1 MLSPLQIVIE
11 SAKLPF
17 RLLAYLFMKNVLIS
31 QSGAS
36 FASKNEA
43 SSYLSPNN
51 KGLLV
56 DGNNLR
62 LSKKDSFSN
71 VCVIAKVGRGKTAG
85 YIAPVIFD
93 HADRNASLVVNDPS
107 GELFELTSGIM
118 EKRGYRVIYLN
129 PDNLAHSH
137 QFNPLNEAQTD
148 IDIDKM
154 ADLLVQSGLAEED
167 FWSKGCTQFA
177 SLFLKCLRNA
187 QRDNP
192 DYYNLGNLHRVF
204 QKFGSEGEG
213 LTDFIN
219 KYTIGDDPLDDS
231 LLGEWKK
238 LTSYHQDGIQ
248 SLLMT
253 SSTALRI
260 YGNSSV
266 KTLTARS
273 DFKVSDLRKQK
284 TIVYFSVN
292 SKDLGYYSSLVSIFF
307 QSIFNGLMRDLPKKN
322 DLPVYVLF
330 DEFGHAELPS
340 FATYIT
346 TMRKYHVSVSVVL
359 QSIKQLNKRYGED
372 AADSILGGFAFFIT
386 YSGSDNKTAQYFED
400 MIGKVREKQKR
411 KVTDIIHDYR
421 EFNLIHA
428 AEIRQIEDQQQL
440 IVSSNKKPLLLK
452 NTRHYQNPRF
462 SRMAKVPP
470 VRINNPNPKNF
481 ASIDIN
487 GEA

>member
-1 MLSPLQIVIE
+1 MKSPLEIVIE
-11 SAKLPF
+11 SAKMPF
-17 RLLAYLFMKNVLIS
+17 KAIGYLLAKNLQVTR
-31 QSGAS
+31 SGAK
-36 FASKNEA
+36 FASKSEI
-43 SSYLSPNN
+43 SRYLNPSNT
-51 KGLLV
+51 GLLV

-62 LSKKDSFSN
+62 LSERDSFSN

-93 HADRNASLVVNDPS
+93 HAQRNASLVVNDPS
-107 GELFELTSGIM
+107 GELFDLTSGVM
-118 EKRGYRVIYLN
+118 QKNGYRVIYLN
-129 PDNLAHSH
+129 PEKLESSH
-137 QFNPLNEAQTD
+137 QFNPLNEAQSE
-148 IDIDKM
+148 IDIDKI
-154 ADLLVQSGLAEED
+154 ADVLIQAGLSEDD
-167 FWSKGCTQFA
+167 FWAKGCTQFT
-177 SLFLKCLRNA
+177 SLFLKCLKNA

-204 QKFGSEGEG
+204 QRFGKQGEG
-213 LTDFIN
+213 LVDFITE
-219 KYTIGDDPLDDS
+219 YTTNDDDLHDDS
-231 LLGEWKK
+231 LWGEWNK
-238 LTSYHQDGIQ
+238 LTSYHKDGIQ

-253 SSTALRI
+253 ASTALRI

-273 DFKVSDLRKQK
+273 DFNVSDLRKEK
-284 TIVYFSVN
+284 TIIYLSVN
-292 SKDLGYYSSLVSIFF
+292 SQDLSYYSSLVSVFF
-307 QSIFNGLMRDLPKKN
+307 QSIFNGLMRELPKKD

-346 TMRKYHVSVSVVL
+346 TMRKYHISVSVVL
-359 QSIKQLNKRYGED
+359 QSIKQLNRRYGED
-372 AADSILGGFAFFIT
+372 AAHSILGGFAFFIT

-411 KVTDIIHDYR
+411 KITDVIHDYR

-428 AEIRQIEDQQQL
+428 AEIRQIDDQQQL

-462 SRMAKVPP
+462 IRMAKVPP
-470 VRINNPNPKNF
+470 VYIKNPSPKGF
-481 ASIDIN
+481 ASLEIS
-487 GEA
+487 